1 MFELRQTP
9 GFARWLTSLTDRKG
23 KARVLARLT
32 AVSLGHFG
40 DFKAVG
46 NGVLELRIHFGP
58 GYRVYMLQRGDDV
71 VVLLAGGDKGSQARD
86 IDKAIRLAK
95 ELEQG

>member
-1 MFELRQTP
+1 MLELRQTP
-9 GFARWLTSLTDRKG
+9 GFARWLASLTDRKG

-58 GYRVYMLQRGDDV
+58 GYRVYIVRCGDNV
-71 VVLLAGGDKGSQARD
+71 VVLLAGGDKSSQARD
-86 IDKAIRLAK
+86 IDKAIRLAN
-95 ELEQG
+95 ELEPG